1 MSYISEAKF
10 QVLRQ
15 KDQDG
20 FPIYFLKKVQKGSKR
35 TVIKDTGARRKAK
48 G

>member
-1 MSYISEAKF
+1 MSSVSEAKF

-20 FPIYFLKKVQKGSKR
+20 FPIYFLKKVQNGSKR
-35 TVIKDTGARRKAK
+35 TLIKDTGARHKAK